1 MMEEAYAFALRG
13 ELIEFTLQRIRE
25 GKATPP
31 SLFQNVMLEKC
42 RLVNHHF
49 ANTRDH
55 LKLASNVTDTATT
68 ITFYNNLIEDSK
80 IKTVIISNTPNLET
94 QLVHLWCNVQRI
106 LKYFNEEDRI
116 AEMDLYKDHGSCH
129 HICRC
134 GRNHGLYIEAYI
146 GGTFHTSCL
155 ICRNYSRE
163 MSPYQLSFFE
173 S

>member
-1 MMEEAYAFALRG
+1 MEEAYEFALMG

-31 SLFQNVMLEKC
+31 SLFQEVMLEKC
-42 RLVNHHF
+42 CLVNHHF

-55 LKLASNVTDTATT
+55 LKLAANVTDTAAT

-116 AEMDLYKDHGSCH
+116 VEMASFKSYYNHYKFKQNWAEIYT
-129 HICRC
+129 
-134 GRNHGLYIEAYI
+134 YE
-146 GGTFHTSCL
+146 F
-155 ICRNYSRE
+155 
-163 MSPYQLSFFE
+163 
-173 S
+173 